1 VLPRV
6 DQEVEIKCAT
16 LTTPITE
23 SAVYRGSKRT
33 CFFITQ
39 MPLNTG
45 NAARRRPVLG
55 VSWSNQLRSVTMK
68 KRIALVLGSGGA
80 RGYAH
85 IGVIEELE
93 RRGYDIACIAGCS
106 MGAVVGGI
114 YAAGKLRQYREWIES
129 LDYLDVLRLVDV
141 SFRLGAIRGEK
152 VFGQIREIVGE
163 INIEDLRIPYTAVA
177 TDLTNQQEIWF
188 QEGCLHQAMRAS
200 AAIPSLFTPVIQ
212 GDRVL
217 VDGGLL
223 NPLPIVPVVSSH
235 CDLIVAVNL
244 NSTTQGHYQLPVIER
259 PPAVKRR
266 FDHMIS
272 SLGSRL
278 PFRRKLDANGGDV
291 LRLPQNSLK
300 ASAAPI
306 ENPWLTSEPADPQG
320 QQSAASPQGERA
332 PKSATGSIIVDNVG
346 PASLLDLINQSFEVM
361 QTSLAQYKIAGY
373 PPDILINVPKRV
385 CRFFEFYKAP
395 ELIALGREI
404 ASDTLDRY
412 EADHRSGN

>member
-1 VLPRV
+1 
-6 DQEVEIKCAT
+6 
-16 LTTPITE
+16 
-23 SAVYRGSKRT
+23 
-33 CFFITQ
+33 
-39 MPLNTG
+39 
-45 NAARRRPVLG
+45 
-55 VSWSNQLRSVTMK
+55 MK

-93 RRGYDIACIAGCS
+93 SRGYDIACIAGCS

-114 YAAGKLRQYREWIES
+114 YAAGKLDVYRDWIQS
-129 LDYLDVLRLVDV
+129 LDYLDILRLVDV

-152 VFGQIREIVGE
+152 VFGQIRNIVGE

-177 TDLTNQQEIWF
+177 TDLTHQQEIWF

-200 AAIPSLFTPVIQ
+200 AAIPSLFTPVMQ
-212 GDRVL
+212 GNRML
-217 VDGGLL
+217 IDGGLL

-235 CDLIVAVNL
+235 CDLIIAVNL
-244 NSTTQGHYQLPVIER
+244 NSTSQNAYQLPVIQR
-259 PPAVKRR
+259 PAAFKSR
-266 FDHMIS
+266 FDHMMN
-272 SLGSRL
+272 SLGSRM
-278 PFRRKLDANGGDV
+278 PFRNKHAEQLLNLEQEMIKPLVSTLLED
-291 LRLPQNSLK
+291 P
-300 ASAAPI
+300 P
-306 ENPWLTSEPADPQG
+306 NPWLE
-320 QQSAASPQGERA
+320 SARPHRDSA
-332 PKSATGSIIVDNVG
+332 PKSASGSFVIDNVG

-404 ASDTLDRY
+404 ARDTLDRY
-412 EADHRSGN
+412 EREQPPN

>member
-1 VLPRV
+1 
-6 DQEVEIKCAT
+6 
-16 LTTPITE
+16 
-23 SAVYRGSKRT
+23 
-33 CFFITQ
+33 
-39 MPLNTG
+39 
-45 NAARRRPVLG
+45 
-55 VSWSNQLRSVTMK
+55 MK
-68 KRIALVLGSGGA
+68 KRVALVLGAGGA

-85 IGVIEELE
+85 IGVIEEIE

-114 YAAGKLRQYREWIES
+114 YAAGKLDDYRNWIES

-152 VFGQIREIVGE
+152 IFGQIRKIVGD
-163 INIEDLRIPYTAVA
+163 INIEDLRIPYTAVC

-200 AAIPSLFTPVIQ
+200 AAIPSLFTPVMQ
-212 GDRVL
+212 GNRTL
-217 VDGGLL
+217 VDGGIL

-235 CDLIVAVNL
+235 CDLIIAVNL
-244 NSTTQGHYQLPVIER
+244 NSTNQKHYQLPVIER
-259 PPAVKRR
+259 PAAFKMR
-266 FDHMIS
+266 FDSLIS
-272 SLGSRL
+272 SLGSHL
-278 PFRRKLDANGGDV
+278 PFRRKPAEELM
-291 LRLPQNSLK
+291 RLEQEAFRSTGAIDP
-300 ASAAPI
+300 
-306 ENPWLTSEPADPQG
+306 NPWLSDTADPEA
-320 QQSAASPQGERA
+320 QQPAAA
-332 PKSATGSIIVDNVG
+332 PENPGAPRSATGSFIIDNVG

-404 ASDTLDRY
+404 ARDTLENY
-412 EADHRSGN
+412 ESERR

>member
-1 VLPRV
+1 
-6 DQEVEIKCAT
+6 
-16 LTTPITE
+16 
-23 SAVYRGSKRT
+23 
-33 CFFITQ
+33 
-39 MPLNTG
+39 
-45 NAARRRPVLG
+45 
-55 VSWSNQLRSVTMK
+55 MK
-68 KRIALVLGSGGA
+68 KRVALVLGSGGA

-85 IGVIEELE
+85 IGVIEEIE
-93 RRGYDIACIAGCS
+93 KRGYEIACIAGCS

-114 YAAGKLRQYREWIES
+114 YAAGKLQDYRNWIES

-152 VFGQIREIVGE
+152 VFGQIRKIVGE
-163 INIEDLRIPYTAVA
+163 INIEDLRIPYPAVA

-200 AAIPSLFTPVIQ
+200 AAIPSLFTPVMQ
-212 GDRVL
+212 GNRML

-235 CDLIVAVNL
+235 CDLIIAVNL
-244 NSTTQGHYQLPVIER
+244 NATNQKHYSLPVIQR
-259 PPAVKRR
+259 PPAFKSR
-266 FDHMIS
+266 FDNLVR
-272 SLGSRL
+272 SLGSHL
-278 PFRRKLDANGGDV
+278 PFRRKQAEQLLLLEQEA
-291 LRLPQNSLK
+291 LQ
-300 ASAAPI
+300 AQAADI
-306 ENPWLTSEPADPQG
+306 NPWLEGAEPEA
-320 QQSAASPQGERA
+320 QQPAAAPETAGA
-332 PKSATGSIIVDNVG
+332 PKSATGSFIIDNVG

-373 PPDILINVPKRV
+373 PPDVLINVPKRV

-412 EADHRSGN
+412 ESEQS

>member
-1 VLPRV
+1 
-6 DQEVEIKCAT
+6 
-16 LTTPITE
+16 
-23 SAVYRGSKRT
+23 
-33 CFFITQ
+33 
-39 MPLNTG
+39 
-45 NAARRRPVLG
+45 
-55 VSWSNQLRSVTMK
+55 MK

-85 IGVIEELE
+85 IGVIQELE
-93 RRGYDIACIAGCS
+93 RRGYEIACIAGCS

-114 YAAGKLRQYREWIES
+114 YAAGKLDRYSEWIES

-152 VFGQIREIVGE
+152 VFGQIRDIVGE

-200 AAIPSLFTPVIQ
+200 AAIPSLFTPVMQ
-212 GDRVL
+212 GGRML

-244 NSTTQGHYQLPVIER
+244 NSTHQQHYQLPIIER
-259 PPAVKRR
+259 PPAVKKR
-266 FDHMIS
+266 FDLLIN

-278 PFRRKLDANGGDV
+278 PFRRKLETTGVAS
-291 LRLPQNSLK
+291 LTAETNSLK
-300 ASAAPI
+300 SAAARVP
-306 ENPWLTSEPADPQG
+306 NPWLGEVSADPQG
-320 QQSAASPQGERA
+320 QQPSAAPQAEGA
-332 PKSATGSIIVDNVG
+332 PKSASGSVIVDNVG

-361 QTSLAQYKIAGY
+361 QTSLSQYKIAGY

-395 ELIALGREI
+395 ELIMLGRQI
-404 ASDTLDRY
+404 ARDTLDRY
-412 EADHRSGN
+412 ERGDR

>member
-1 VLPRV
+1 MNKRV
-6 DQEVEIKCAT
+6 
-16 LTTPITE
+16 
-23 SAVYRGSKRT
+23 
-33 CFFITQ
+33 
-39 MPLNTG
+39 
-45 NAARRRPVLG
+45 
-55 VSWSNQLRSVTMK
+55 
-68 KRIALVLGSGGA
+68 ALVLGSGGA

-85 IGVIEELE
+85 IGVIEEIE
-93 RRGYDIACIAGCS
+93 KRGYEISCIAGCS

-114 YAAGKLRQYREWIES
+114 YSAGKLAQYREWIES

-152 VFGQIREIVGE
+152 VFGQIRKIVGDV
-163 INIEDLRIPYTAVA
+163 NIEDLRIPYTAVA

-200 AAIPSLFTPVIQ
+200 AAIPSLFTPVMQ
-212 GDRVL
+212 GNRML

-235 CDLIVAVNL
+235 CDLIIAVNL
-244 NSTTQGHYQLPVIER
+244 NSTNQRHYQLPVIQR
-259 PPAVKRR
+259 PPAFKSR
-266 FDHMIS
+266 FDSLIN

-278 PFRRKLDANGGDV
+278 PFRRKQAEQLLLLEQEAFRSDAAQINPWVEGAE
-291 LRLPQNSLK
+291 PESQQP
-300 ASAAPI
+300 AAAP
-306 ENPWLTSEPADPQG
+306 ETDGAPR
-320 QQSAASPQGERA
+320 SAS
-332 PKSATGSIIVDNVG
+332 GSFIVDNVG
-346 PASLLDLINQSFEVM
+346 PASLLDLVNQSFEVM

-412 EADHRSGN
+412 EQEQL

>member
-1 VLPRV
+1 
-6 DQEVEIKCAT
+6 
-16 LTTPITE
+16 
-23 SAVYRGSKRT
+23 
-33 CFFITQ
+33 
-39 MPLNTG
+39 
-45 NAARRRPVLG
+45 
-55 VSWSNQLRSVTMK
+55 MK
-68 KRIALVLGSGGA
+68 KRVALVLGSGGA

-85 IGVIEELE
+85 IGVIEEIE

-114 YAAGKLRQYREWIES
+114 YAAGKLDEYRRWIES

-152 VFGQIREIVGE
+152 VFGQIRKIVGE
-163 INIEDLRIPYTAVA
+163 LNIEDLRIPYTAVA

-188 QEGCLHQAMRAS
+188 QVGCLHQAMRAS
-200 AAIPSLFTPVIQ
+200 AAIPSLFTPVMQ
-212 GDRVL
+212 GNRML

-235 CDLIVAVNL
+235 CDLIIAVNL
-244 NSTTQGHYQLPVIER
+244 NSTNQKHYQLPVIER
-259 PPAVKRR
+259 PPAFKSR
-266 FDHMIS
+266 FDHLLN
-272 SLGSRL
+272 SLGSHL
-278 PFRRKLDANGGDV
+278 PFRRKQAEEM
-291 LRLPQNSLK
+291 LRLEQQALQP
-300 ASAAPI
+300 AAAVLP
-306 ENPWLTSEPADPQG
+306 NPWLADAAKPQVQQPA
-320 QQSAASPQGERA
+320 AAPENEGA
-332 PKSATGSIIVDNVG
+332 PSSATGSVIIDNVG

-404 ASDTLDRY
+404 ARDTLDNY
-412 EADHRSGN
+412 ESEKR

>member
-1 VLPRV
+1 
-6 DQEVEIKCAT
+6 
-16 LTTPITE
+16 
-23 SAVYRGSKRT
+23 
-33 CFFITQ
+33 
-39 MPLNTG
+39 
-45 NAARRRPVLG
+45 
-55 VSWSNQLRSVTMK
+55 MK
-68 KRIALVLGSGGA
+68 KRVALVLGSGGA

-85 IGVIEELE
+85 IGVIEEIE

-114 YAAGKLRQYREWIES
+114 YAAGKLNEYRDWIES

-152 VFGQIREIVGE
+152 VFGQIRKIVGE

-177 TDLTNQQEIWF
+177 ADLTNQQEIWF

-200 AAIPSLFTPVIQ
+200 AAIPSLFTPVMQ
-212 GDRVL
+212 GNRML
-217 VDGGLL
+217 VDGGIL

-235 CDLIVAVNL
+235 CDLIIAVNL
-244 NSTTQGHYQLPVIER
+244 NSTNQRHYQLPVIQR
-259 PPAVKRR
+259 PAAFKTR
-266 FDHMIS
+266 FDNLIS
-272 SLGSRL
+272 SVGSKL
-278 PFRRKLDANGGDV
+278 PFRRKQAEQLLILEQEA
-291 LRLPQNSLK
+291 LK
-300 ASAAPI
+300 AEGADFNPWIESAEPEAQQPAAAP
-306 ENPWLTSEPADPQG
+306 E
-320 QQSAASPQGERA
+320 ASGA
-332 PKSATGSIIVDNVG
+332 PSSATGSFIIDNVG

-404 ASDTLDRY
+404 ARDTLDRY
-412 EADHRSGN
+412 ENEQN

>member
-1 VLPRV
+1 
-6 DQEVEIKCAT
+6 
-16 LTTPITE
+16 
-23 SAVYRGSKRT
+23 
-33 CFFITQ
+33 
-39 MPLNTG
+39 
-45 NAARRRPVLG
+45 
-55 VSWSNQLRSVTMK
+55 MK
-68 KRIALVLGSGGA
+68 KRVALVLGSGGA

-85 IGVIEELE
+85 IGVIEEIE
-93 RRGYDIACIAGCS
+93 KRGYEIACIAGCS

-114 YAAGKLRQYREWIES
+114 YAAGKLQDYRNWIES

-152 VFGQIREIVGE
+152 VFGQIRKIVGE

-200 AAIPSLFTPVIQ
+200 AAIPSLFTPVMQ
-212 GDRVL
+212 GNRML

-235 CDLIVAVNL
+235 CDLIIAVNL
-244 NSTTQGHYQLPVIER
+244 NATNQKHYTLPVIQR
-259 PPAVKRR
+259 QPAFKSR
-266 FDHMIS
+266 FDNLVR
-272 SLGSRL
+272 SLGSHL
-278 PFRRKLDANGGDV
+278 PFRRKQAEQLLLLEQEA
-291 LRLPQNSLK
+291 LQ
-300 ASAAPI
+300 AQAADI
-306 ENPWLTSEPADPQG
+306 NPWLEGAEPEA
-320 QQSAASPQGERA
+320 QQPAAAPETAGA
-332 PKSATGSIIVDNVG
+332 PKSATGSFIIDNVG

-373 PPDILINVPKRV
+373 PPDVLINVPKRV

-412 EADHRSGN
+412 ESEQS